1 MDAIT
6 FVMTAEVRTALLPTR
21 QVEAVFW
28 LIAIPRRS
36 NQVRAACVMEPS
48 WRHLRQ
54 RCKRSLAALGG
65 RSWIRA
71 AGCGDGKSTAI
82 SAKTNRWGPE
92 NFRDDH
98 VRLLSNTRM
107 PTRAISIDLKPF
119 S

>member
-6 FVMTAEVRTALLPTR
+6 FVMTAEVRTALLPTQ

-82 SAKTNRWGPE
+82 SAKTNLSARVSYKVG
-92 NFRDDH
+92 RA
-98 VRLLSNTRM
+98 RLDRKSTRLNSSHSQ
-107 PTRAISIDLKPF
+107 ISYAV
-119 S
+119 

>member
-65 RSWIRA
+65 RSWILA
-71 AGCGDGKSTAI
+71 AGCGGGRSRAVMRMTHTEARYVCSGTWYI
-82 SAKTNRWGPE
+82 GSYVTSIAV
-92 NFRDDH
+92 
-98 VRLLSNTRM
+98 VRY
-107 PTRAISIDLKPF
+107 
-119 S
+119 